1 MKTENIVKC
10 SLEPTEEKMI
20 INAIQKGTH
29 DFDDL
34 IAMINDLVDDAFQE
48 GVNHSDG
55 DNNND

>member
-10 SLEPTEEKMI
+10 SLEPAEEKMI
-20 INAIQKGTH
+20 INAIKKGTH

-48 GVNHSDG
+48 GVNYE
-55 DNNND
+55 